1 MLLCLR
7 ITNLATIQHIELELE
22 KGFSILTGETGAG
35 KSIIIDAIH
44 LISGK
49 KADYSLI
56 RSGESQ
62 ASVEA
67 VFDISALDNIQQL
80 LQEFNIPFEPDDF
93 SCELIIRRIIQ
104 KNNRQKIF
112 LNDTSITRN
121 KLEEI
126 GKSLVNIHGQ
136 HDNQALLQISSHIH
150 FLDGFGQLTDLCREV
165 NNLHY
170 TYQQHKKA
178 YETFKQQLAE
188 RSEQIEKLSFQQKEI
203 DDLQLQPGEE
213 NTLRQEA
220 KILNHAEKLS
230 FIFAKAQDEL
240 NEQEGSLIER
250 LGTLQQQL
258 KEAEAVDPHCT
269 QFLQSLETCLYQL
282 EDLHRDISNY
292 ANQYQENPERLEW
305 INQRL
310 SQIQDI
316 HRKYNASTVDIL
328 KYLAQ
333 ITKELDQLQNPSENE
348 ETLLE
353 KVNLARQELHKKSE
367 RLSKLRHQA
376 AKKLDQQVIQE
387 LQQLG
392 MEKAVFETK
401 LSLKV
406 NPDDNPDAYQYSP
419 SGIDHVEFLLSVNPG
434 QELRSLVKVA
444 SGGELSRIMLALKTI
459 LTSVDLV
466 KTMIFDEIDNG
477 ISGRVAETVGHK
489 LCTLGQDQQT
499 LCVTHLPQ
507 IVAFSEHHFAITK
520 SMQNNATYTSIEILS
535 HEQKVQELA
544 RLMGGSEITPQTINL
559 ASEMLERAT
568 QKINS

>member
-56 RSGESQ
+56 RSGEPQ

-67 VFDISALDNIQQL
+67 VFDISSLDHIQQL
-80 LQEFNIPFEPDDF
+80 LQEANIPFDTNDSP
-93 SCELIIRRIIQ
+93 CELIIRRIIQ
-104 KNNRQKIF
+104 ANNRQKIF

-136 HDNQALLQISSHIH
+136 HDNQALLQLSSHIH

-165 NNLHY
+165 KVLYH
-170 TYQQHKKA
+170 TYQQTRKE
-178 YETFKQQLAE
+178 YEKFKQQSAE
-188 RSEQIEKLSFQQKEI
+188 SFQLIEKLSFEQKEI
-203 DDLQLQPGEE
+203 EDLQLQPGEE
-213 NTLRQEA
+213 STLRQEA
-220 KILNHAEKLS
+220 NVLNHAEKLS
-230 FIFAKAQDEL
+230 FVFAKTLDEL
-240 NEQEGSLIER
+240 NEKEGSLIER
-250 LGTLQQQL
+250 LGALQQIL
-258 KEAEAVDPHCT
+258 AEVEQVDPHCT
-269 QFLQSLETCLYQL
+269 QFLNTLESCLYQL
-282 EDLHRDISNY
+282 EDLHRDVSSY
-292 ANQYQENPERLEW
+292 ANKFQENPERLEW

-310 SQIQDI
+310 SQIQSI
-316 HRKYNASTVDIL
+316 HRKYNAATPKIL

-333 ITKELDQLQNPSENE
+333 ITKELEQLQNPAENE
-348 ETLLE
+348 EKLLE
-353 KVNLARQELHKKSE
+353 RVNIAKQALHQKSKQ
-367 RLSKLRHQA
+367 LSKQRHHA
-376 AKKLDQQVIQE
+376 AKKLNQQVVSE

-392 MEKAVFETK
+392 MEKAAFETQ
-401 LSLKV
+401 LSMKE
-406 NPDDNPDAYQYSP
+406 PKDNEESFHYSP
-419 SGIDHVEFLLSVNPG
+419 LGIDHVEFLLSVNPG

-459 LTSVDLV
+459 LTAVDPV
-466 KTMIFDEIDNG
+466 RTMIFDEIDNG
-477 ISGRVAETVGHK
+477 ISGRVAETVGYK

-507 IVAFSEHHFAITK
+507 IVAFSDHHFAITK
-520 SMQNNATYTSIEILS
+520 SIQENATYTSIHSLH
-535 HEQKVQELA
+535 HEEKVQEIA
-544 RLMGGSEITPQTINL
+544 RLMGGSEITSKTINL

-568 QKINS
+568 QKTNS